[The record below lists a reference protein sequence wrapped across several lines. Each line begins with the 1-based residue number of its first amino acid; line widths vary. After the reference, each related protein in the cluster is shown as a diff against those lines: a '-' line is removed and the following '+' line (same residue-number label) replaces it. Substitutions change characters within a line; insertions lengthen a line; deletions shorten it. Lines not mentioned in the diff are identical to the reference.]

1 MAEAALVE
9 VEIVDAGGGNP
20 PGGVDECME
29 AFVWCE
35 IEMEEIVDGG
45 AQVARA
51 AV

>member
-9 VEIVDAGGGNP
+9 VEVVDASSSNP
-20 PGGVDECME
+20 PSGVDECME
-29 AFVWCE
+29 AFAWCE